1 MRLRLRDSEWD
12 LHPGRPVLMGV
23 LNAAPDSFSDPGA
36 RKLPELI
43 ARGEEMAAQ
52 GAALIDVGGESG
64 RTDRQAVPE
73 EEEIARVTGLIEAL
87 ADRGLAVSVD
97 TWRAGVARAALDAG
111 AVMVNDVSGLSEPGV
126 AELCAETGAALVVTH
141 TRLPP
146 KRKGFPIEGEVVQD
160 VRSLLEE
167 RAAEARRLG
176 VSEEQLVLDP
186 GIDLAKTPAQSVE
199 VLRRLSELGS
209 LGRPLLAAVSR
220 KDVVGALTGRSPR
233 DRLAGTL
240 AAVGA
245 AAEGGA
251 SIVRVHDVPE
261 TADYLRVHVALRGQ
275 DVVQD
280 DLRLDPDLRREPAA

>member
-1 MRLRLRDSEWD
+1 VRLRLRDTKWD
-12 LHPGRPVLMGV
+12 LPAGRPLLMGV
-23 LNAAPDSFSDPGA
+23 LNAAPDSFSDPGS
-36 RKLPELI
+36 RRLPELI

-73 EEEIARVTGLIEAL
+73 EEEIERVAGAIE
-87 ADRGLAVSVD
+87 GLAECGLAISVD
-97 TWRAGVARAALDAG
+97 TWRAGVARAALEAG
-111 AVMVNDVSGLSEPGV
+111 AVMVNDVSGLSDPGV
-126 AELCAETGAALVVTH
+126 TERCAETGAALVVTH

-146 KRKGFPIEGEVVQD
+146 KRKGYPIEGDVVQD
-160 VRSLLEE
+160 VRSFLEE
-167 RAAEARRLG
+167 RAGEARRLG
-176 VSEEQLVLDP
+176 VSEEQLVFDP

-199 VLRRLSELGS
+199 VLRRLPELDS
-209 LGRPLLAAVSR
+209 LGRPLLVAVSR
-220 KDVVGALTGRSPR
+220 KDVVGALTGRPPR

-245 AAEGGA
+245 AADGGA

-261 TADYLRVHVALRGQ
+261 AADYLQVHAGLRGH

-280 DLRLDPDLRREPAA
+280 DLRLDPGLRREPAA